1 MRVLRSFNETICTGK
16 HLSDTHKFL
25 ILQDLEQG
33 TVIFK
38 LISNFAS
45 EHVIWLGHENK
56 QGLAAN
62 RPCQFPVN
70 AYDVNLLGEN
80 IHSIKAIKS
89 FIGVQM

>member
-33 TVIFK
+33 TATFSLIF
-38 LISNFAS
+38 NFAS
-45 EHVIWLGHENK
+45 AHVIWLGHENK
-56 QGLAAN
+56 QGLAVN
-62 RPCQFPVN
+62 GPCQFLVN

-80 IHSIKAIKS
+80 KHSIKAIKS
-89 FIGVQM
+89 FISVQM

>member
-25 ILQDLEQG
+25 ILQDMEQG
-33 TVIFK
+33 TVTFPLIF
-38 LISNFAS
+38 NFAS
-45 EHVIWLGHENK
+45 ERVIWLGHENK

-62 RPCQFPVN
+62 GPRQFLVS

-80 IHSIKAIKS
+80 IHNIKAIKS
-89 FIGVQM
+89 LISVQM